1 MNILIDNMQ
10 WVLLVCGLLTFSMIQ
25 AVIVPRSTKRT
36 YFGESPDNKTTD
48 LLVRNWGALIA
59 AGGLLLIYAGFN
71 PGIRPPVLIFIGA
84 GKLVFIALV
93 MTTGNPTNQARLAV
107 ILDSLMVALFAAYL
121 VATQGQPAA

>member
-1 MNILIDNMQ
+1 MTILIDNMQ

-25 AVIVPRSTKRT
+25 AVFAPRAVMQS
-36 YFGESPDNKTTD
+36 YFGEAPDSKAVD

-71 PGIRPPVLIFIGA
+71 PDIRPPILIFIGA

-93 MTTGNPTNQARLAV
+93 LMAGNPTKQARLAI
-107 ILDSLMVALFAAYL
+107 ILDGIMIALFAAYL
-121 VATQGQPAA
+121 LATQGQNI